1 MSRSLSKPYR
11 ASNPRSVRGARKRG
25 WHVVQ
30 VDLNRLED
38 KTSWLGL
45 CIWCDI
51 SLPGYWVGSFFRRE
65 FAFEKGSDAT
75 AFQLK
80 WG

>member
-1 MSRSLSKPYR
+1 MSRSLYLPYR
-11 ASNPRSVRGARKRG
+11 ASNPRTVRGARKRG

-30 VDLNRLED
+30 VDLGKLQDRA
-38 KTSWLGL
+38 SWLGL
-45 CIWCDI
+45 SIWCERAMN
-51 SLPGYWVGSFFRRE
+51 GYWVNSFSLRE
-65 FAFEKGSDAT
+65 FAFEKGADAT